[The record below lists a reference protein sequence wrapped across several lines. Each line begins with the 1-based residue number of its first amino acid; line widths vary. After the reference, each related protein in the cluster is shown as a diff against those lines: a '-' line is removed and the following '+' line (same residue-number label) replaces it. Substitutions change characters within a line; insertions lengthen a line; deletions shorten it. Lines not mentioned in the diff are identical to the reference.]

1 MQKRLLQ
8 IFFISLFVSI
18 SIGTK
23 AQFSGVKWKISIF
36 DTVPIPGHYPGFPNI
51 TEVIPSKNNEAF
63 IVGQLVADIIAGP
76 LIAAKVDSEG
86 KLIWI
91 QKIGFGGW
99 HEKRLSKAK
108 LTNDGGLVLVSITQD
123 GVPTD
128 SGYSDQEDYSNIG
141 VYKISVNGELEWY
154 KYLGGGRVD
163 VATNINIDRNNDI
176 LISGYTFSAFHDF
189 EGKRRFVDSAA
200 YYDDSARLNY
210 YTNYDA
216 FIVKLS
222 PTGQLKNVKCY
233 GGSSSDVLEYIYDHP
248 VYGYITFGRSDSKDY
263 DLPLEGTKNG
273 LWMLRLDTGLNII
286 DQKIID
292 TSIMAGSYFFEKD
305 NKMYLSNPQQFRE
318 LGFDGSI
325 VKDLDAKGVGF
336 YSECYFDKS
345 GYVYKPLAD
354 RKTIEIY
361 DSLLNK
367 VKSIKIDGWEHDF
380 FQIYGANRNQLYI
393 TGQPK
398 FLDIYIDQWLEGYEV
413 QSNTVTSFSELYNVV
428 QGQIYSDV
436 NLNNIKDANESLING
451 LKIEARNNSYTMTVV
466 SGTDGFYSLPLD
478 SGHYSIQLS
487 SSLPYYSVSP
497 SSVQVQFPG
506 FDKVDTIHFALQPNG
521 SKNDLSINL
530 LPLSIARP
538 GFETRYRI
546 VGYNKGTVAISNVQV
561 KMLKDSR
568 INFLSSVPAISTKI
582 GDTLTWNIGTVQPLD
597 SFSID
602 VHCRIAAPPVV
613 NNADTLRH
621 AAFILPVTGDET
633 TLDNQV
639 QVAENVQGSYD
650 PNDKTETHGG
660 IITLA
665 QVTGNEYLTYLIR
678 FQNTGT
684 DTAFNVMI
692 RDTLQN
698 KLNWGSFE
706 MIAASHP
713 YQLYMIRPD
722 VLEWSFPNILLPDSN
737 MNGPASHGF
746 IAYRIKPQS
755 NLNVGDTVLNRAHI
769 YFDYNLPVITN
780 DAETI
785 VQNQLVTA
793 VVNSNRS
800 ANELLLYPNPANGQ
814 ITVQWKGRI
823 TGAVSLRLYDALGKL
838 LYQKEYGMQVSQP
851 FNQVI
856 NTSDLLPGLYIITL
870 QVGKDAHSVK
880 LVVR

>member
-1 MQKRLLQ
+1 
-8 IFFISLFVSI
+8 VD
-18 SIGTK
+18 GT
-23 AQFSGVKWKISIF
+23 
-36 DTVPIPGHYPGFPNI
+36 N
-51 TEVIPSKNNEAF
+51 
-63 IVGQLVADIIAGP
+63 
-76 LIAAKVDSEG
+76 
-86 KLIWI
+86 
-91 QKIGFGGW
+91 
-99 HEKRLSKAK
+99 
-108 LTNDGGLVLVSITQD
+108 
-123 GVPTD
+123 
-128 SGYSDQEDYSNIG
+128 
-141 VYKISVNGELEWY
+141 
-154 KYLGGGRVD
+154 
-163 VATNINIDRNNDI
+163 RNNLYLINNNLFEERYHDI
-176 LISGYTFSAFHDF
+176 DF
-189 EGKRRFVDSAA
+189 EW
-200 YYDDSARLNY
+200 
-210 YTNYDA
+210 
-216 FIVKLS
+216 
-222 PTGQLKNVKCY
+222 NVY
-233 GGSSSDVLEYIYDHP
+233 
-248 VYGYITFGRSDSKDY
+248 
-263 DLPLEGTKNG
+263 
-273 LWMLRLDTGLNII
+273 
-286 DQKIID
+286 
-292 TSIMAGSYFFEKD
+292 
-305 NKMYLSNPQQFRE
+305 
-318 LGFDGSI
+318 
-325 VKDLDAKGVGF
+325 
-336 YSECYFDKS
+336 
-345 GYVYKPLAD
+345 
-354 RKTIEIY
+354 
-361 DSLLNK
+361 
-367 VKSIKIDGWEHDF
+367 
-380 FQIYGANRNQLYI
+380 
-393 TGQPK
+393 
-398 FLDIYIDQWLEGYEV
+398 
-413 QSNTVTSFSELYNVV
+413 SNTVIHFAEQFNFVQGRVFFDKNSNQIRDNDELY
-428 QGQIYSDV
+428 
-436 NLNNIKDANESLING
+436 ING
-451 LKIEARNNSYTMTVV
+451 LKIEARNNRYTMTVV

-478 SGHYSIQLS
+478 SGHYTIQLS
-487 SSLPYYSVSP
+487 SSLPYYSVFP

-561 KMLKDSR
+561 KMRKDAR
-568 INFLSSVPAISTKI
+568 VNLLSSMPVVSSVIN
-582 GDTLTWNIGTVQPLD
+582 DTLTWNIGTVQPLD

-602 VHCRIAAPPVV
+602 MHCRIAAPPVV

-633 TLDNQV
+633 AVDNQV

-660 IITLA
+660 VITPA
-665 QVTGNEYLTYLIR
+665 QVAGNEYLTYLIR

-737 MNGPASHGF
+737 RNEPASHGF
-746 IAYRIKPQS
+746 IAYRIRPQS
-755 NLNVGDTVLNRAHI
+755 NLSVGDTVLNRAHI

-785 VQNQLVTA
+785 VRNQLVTA
-793 VVNSNRS
+793 VVNRNRP

-823 TGAVSLRLYDALGKL
+823 AGAVSLRLYDALGKL

-870 QVGKDAHSVK
+870 QIGKDTHSVK